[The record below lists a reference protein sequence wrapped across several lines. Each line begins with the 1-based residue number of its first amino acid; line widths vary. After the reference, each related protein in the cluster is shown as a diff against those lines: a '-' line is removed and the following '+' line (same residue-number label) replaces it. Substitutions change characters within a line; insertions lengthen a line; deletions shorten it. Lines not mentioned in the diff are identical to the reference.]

1 VLDNVLAEFVWF
13 TQVDSCMAELPDVAK
28 GKRRGSTSS
37 STESGK
43 NLRIRSTDRR
53 NQHSSLHGRRCR
65 LEASFTETEQ
75 LWKQSWRGFRKESS
89 LQGIEREIAIL
100 TAKTSVV
107 HDDKSVGGM
116 DNSLKFLNEEIE
128 GLKSKA
134 NEKERD

>member
-1 VLDNVLAEFVWF
+1 
-13 TQVDSCMAELPDVAK
+13 M
-28 GKRRGSTSS
+28 
-37 STESGK
+37 
-43 NLRIRSTDRR
+43 R

-75 LWKQSWRGFRKESS
+75 LWKQSWRGFNSLESS
-89 LQGIEREIAIL
+89 LQGIEGEIATL

-107 HDDKSVGGM
+107 NDDKSVGEM